1 MLGLFKNVRI
11 VTVEERRNKQ
21 GGIYYIYNL
30 LANGKLL
37 NIYSTDSFTPDD
49 KEHDVVI
56 ELRTYNNNVNIKLVE
71 VR

>member
-1 MLGLFKNVRI
+1 MIGVFEKVRI

-30 LANGKLL
+30 LAGGKLL
-37 NIYSTDSFTPDD
+37 NIYGADKFVPDD
-49 KEHDVVI
+49 KEHTVLI

>member
-1 MLGLFKNVRI
+1 MIGVFEKVRI

-37 NIYSTDSFTPDD
+37 NIYGADKFAPDD
-49 KEHDVVI
+49 KEHTVLI